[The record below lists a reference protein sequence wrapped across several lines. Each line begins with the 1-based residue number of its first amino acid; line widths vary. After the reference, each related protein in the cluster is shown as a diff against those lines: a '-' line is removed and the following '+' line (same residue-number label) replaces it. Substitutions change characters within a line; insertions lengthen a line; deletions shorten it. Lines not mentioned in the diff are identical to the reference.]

1 MVLISLLDVLGAVL
15 QSLSPRTELGGG
27 TCMGWGWD
35 TLGYIPAG
43 QFLALRP

>member
-15 QSLSPRTELGGG
+15 QSLSPRTELG
-27 TCMGWGWD
+27 WGWD